1 MRGKMATGV
10 KVFNGRTKE
19 SVMSN
24 ENGRYTIPVK
34 KDDILIFSKEGL
46 QDFGLKVTDKITQNA
61 LMKRD

>member
-1 MRGKMATGV
+1 MATGV